1 MTSSITESCQP
12 STTSMVQNFYLVW
25 LDKAIDKN
33 NDKWHTFITKLHEIF
48 NTIHTFVD
56 LDQCI
61 DHITDTQD
69 TVFIIISGEFRT
81 AFISILNELT
91 QVNSLSIFCENQFQY
106 DKWQKE
112 SAELPGIY
120 MDIVSIYDALK
131 NTVQD
136 YDHNAFY
143 GSFVKKSEEIAD
155 KKLNTL
161 DSSFMYTQMLK
172 DILLTLEFNSG
183 HFKEFIRYCREKFA
197 NNAVELRNV
206 QKIEKEYD
214 GQQAI
219 RWYTYQSFLYSMLNR
234 ALRTMEADLIVNMG
248 FFVQDLHKH
257 ITALHTEQYGGR
269 DHLNSFIVYRGQ
281 GLSQIDFNQLKTTE
295 GGLLAFNNF
304 LSTSLKR
311 EVSLKFVK
319 HTIKQFR
326 LIGVLFVIRIQPSLS
341 TTPFASVRDVSY
353 YKAEEEI
360 LFSMHSVFRIESAQQ
375 IDQNGLLW
383 EVNLTLTDEID
394 PQLHALM
401 ENMRGNNERQEGWFG
416 LASLLMKVAQFD
428 KAKQMFEMMLNETTD
443 ASHRAN
449 IFQQLGHVMRY
460 HESNERALSYFEKAL
475 ELRQKALPANHPCL
489 GSSYHNIGSVYSKM
503 GEYSKALS
511 YLEKALEILQ
521 KTLPP
526 NHHHFAPTYNNI
538 GLAYS
543 NMGEYSKAVR

>member
-1 MTSSITESCQP
+1 
-12 STTSMVQNFYLVW
+12 
-25 LDKAIDKN
+25 
-33 NDKWHTFITKLHEIF
+33 
-48 NTIHTFVD
+48 
-56 LDQCI
+56 
-61 DHITDTQD
+61 
-69 TVFIIISGEFRT
+69 
-81 AFISILNELT
+81 
-91 QVNSLSIFCENQFQY
+91 
-106 DKWQKE
+106 
-112 SAELPGIY
+112 
-120 MDIVSIYDALK
+120 
-131 NTVQD
+131 
-136 YDHNAFY
+136 
-143 GSFVKKSEEIAD
+143 
-155 KKLNTL
+155 
-161 DSSFMYTQMLK
+161 MLK
-172 DILLTLEFNSG
+172 EILLTLDFNRG
-183 HFKEFIRYCREKFA
+183 HFEDFIQYCREKFV

-319 HTIKQFR
+319 HTVKQFR

-375 IDQNGLLW
+375 IDQSGLLW
-383 EVNLTLTDEID
+383 EVNLTLTDQND

-401 ENMRGNNERQEGWFG
+401 ENMRGNNEPQDGWFG
-416 LASLLMKVAQFD
+416 LANLMITVAQFD
-428 KAKQMFEMMLNETTD
+428 KAKQMFEMMLNQTTD
-443 ASHRAN
+443 ESQRGN
-449 IFQQLGHVMRY
+449 IFQRLGCVM
-460 HESNERALSYFEKAL
+460 HSQKSNERALSYYEKAL
-475 ELRQKALPANHPCL
+475 EILPKTLPANHPSL
-489 GSSYHNIGSVYSKM
+489 VTSYNNIGLVYSNMGEYSEALSYHEKALEMLQKTLPANHPSLATSHNNIGLLYSNM

-511 YLEKALEILQ
+511 YYEKALEIRQKTLPANHPDSATSYNNIGGVYDNMGEYSKALSYYEKALEILQ
-521 KTLPP
+521 KTLPA
-526 NHHHFAPTYNNI
+526 NHPDLASFYNNT
-538 GLAYS
+538 GLVCYK
-543 NMGEYSKAVR
+543 MGEKCKALSYCEHASKIVQSSLASSDPRRQQIQKVYVSIKNTL